1 MNVQSQKR
9 LLSIILVIIIV
20 LLPSTVF
27 GSGKVEVPTVVQTDV
42 EIIEPVEITF
52 WYAVSGALGDVIQ
65 KMANEFNAS
74 QDKITVVAEYS
85 GEYVPAL
92 NKLRLAIQSK
102 TAPNIAMT
110 YDAGTRTM
118 VDSNATV
125 SIDTLKAK
133 YPSVQI
139 DFSDYIQS
147 AVNYY
152 SFDGEQFAL
161 PFCLSSPILYYN
173 KDRFKE
179 VGLDPDRPPK
189 TYEEFLVAAEKL
201 TDKNSVRAKYGAS
214 WAIRSWLVETSV
226 ATQNGLFVNQ
236 GNGRSGRATE
246 VFLNEDPAVNFI
258 SMWAEMA
265 KKGYYISPGRNWND
279 GRNNFTSGV
288 SAMMLQSTAGLART
302 LADIGGR
309 FELGTA
315 SFPKPAG
322 AEGGV
327 VYGGN
332 GLWVMSGHPAVE
344 EKAALIF
351 LSWLAQPKQQ
361 ITLSV
366 NTGYYPLT
374 NTAINELKESGYY
387 QENPHFYTALEQAL
401 SSKSTPATAGAV
413 IGVHTEVRNIVENGI
428 EEIIA
433 TNADVKT
440 VLAKQKAEID
450 ALLAEYNLMFK

>member
-201 TDKNSVRAKYGAS
+201 TDKSSVRANMAQ
-214 WAIRSWLVETSV
+214 V
-226 ATQNGLFVNQ
+226 GL
-236 GNGRSGRATE
+236 
-246 VFLNEDPAVNFI
+246 
-258 SMWAEMA
+258 
-265 KKGYYISPGRNWND
+265 
-279 GRNNFTSGV
+279 
-288 SAMMLQSTAGLART
+288 
-302 LADIGGR
+302 
-309 FELGTA
+309 
-315 SFPKPAG
+315 
-322 AEGGV
+322 
-327 VYGGN
+327 
-332 GLWVMSGHPAVE
+332 SGHG
-344 EKAALIF
+344 
-351 LSWLAQPKQQ
+351 WLK
-361 ITLSV
+361 
-366 NTGYYPLT
+366 
-374 NTAINELKESGYY
+374 
-387 QENPHFYTALEQAL
+387 QAL
-401 SSKSTPATAGAV
+401 PPKMDCLLIRGMGDQAEQQRCFSTKILRSISLACGLRWLRKAIISVQEETG
-413 IGVHTEVRNIVENGI
+413 TMEGI
-428 EEIIA
+428 I
-433 TNADVKT
+433 
-440 VLAKQKAEID
+440 
-450 ALLAEYNLMFK
+450 LLQV